1 MNTSPHWYSRVC
13 LAGLLAVLG
22 CSDSSSP
29 TSDSQSV
36 DFRYAGG
43 LTGHFR
49 AVGPATAVGDPTRS
63 FAVAFRSA
71 AGETQLCAYQPGW
84 RGFVGNFFLLNI
96 GVINAPGR
104 YSVPPPWAPNATS
117 YQPGTFLLGVDPS
130 HTYVQK
136 DSRFIEGEVEVQELS
151 AGHVRGGFAIEGTN
165 LTTMEGRFDVLV
177 ARLEELPI
185 ICQ

>member
-1 MNTSPHWYSRVC
+1 MNTSPYWYSRVC

-29 TSDSQSV
+29 TADSQGV

-49 AVGPATAVGDPTRS
+49 AVGPATAAGDPTRS

-71 AGETQLCAYQPGW
+71 AGETQLCAYQPAR
-84 RGFVGNFFLLNI
+84 RGLVGNFFLLNI

-117 YQPGTFLLGVDPS
+117 YQRGAFLLSVDSS
-130 HTYVQK
+130 HSKVQEGAT
-136 DSRFIEGEVEVQELS
+136 FIEGEVEVQEFS
-151 AGHVRGGFAIEGTN
+151 AAHVRGGFAIKTN
-165 LTTMEGRFDVLV
+165 LTTISEGRFDVLM
-177 ARLEELPI
+177 AGLEELPI